1 MLIKV
6 YFFASKSLVIST
18 KLAYQDSNYLNT
30 EQMINSEM
38 LTTFDIFNVSYM
50 TTENLLNNGNVFFVK
65 Y

>member
-50 TTENLLNNGNVFFVK
+50 TTIDLLNNGNVFFVK